1 MVRYGRRDPQGKTP
15 TRLLP
20 PCSNTAQKV
29 AGVQSTEP
37 SETAAV
43 YLLVS
48 RAVNI
53 EVVGCTDWFA
63 TGRRNSWLSGRV
75 TFLCWNILWQG
86 NSWLPTSRRE
96 LPMFGQ
102 MVHHGSRRYG
112 FIGTGENWSL
122 ALYRMRRRSKPCSG
136 IREWRLPLMTTI
148 FPTR

>member
-1 MVRYGRRDPQGKTP
+1 MVRYGRRDPGGKTP

-20 PCSNTAQKV
+20 PCSNTAQTV

-63 TGRRNSWLSGRV
+63 TRKEELMAVRQGDLSLLEHPVARELLASNIPARIAYVWTDGTPRV
-75 TFLCWNILWQG
+75 TPIWFHWDG
-86 NSWLPTSRRE
+86 GE
-96 LPMFGQ
+96 L
-102 MVHHGSRRYG
+102 VL
-112 FIGTGENWSL
+112 GT
-122 ALYRMRRRSKPCSG
+122 
-136 IREWRLPLMTTI
+136 
-148 FPTR
+148 